1 MQQHDDNSALL
12 LVADI
17 SFTGFYE
24 MLFLVFSAAF
34 EKEKFKSFAFL
45 RVVSAAVLVTAFVAF
60 FGQVKLFTARA
71 RKAQSS
77 ASAAQGRIASG
88 ESIASSGLLK

>member
-1 MQQHDDNSALL
+1 MAKAYKRMHGLQRC
-12 LVADI
+12 
-17 SFTGFYE
+17 
-24 MLFLVFSAAF
+24 AF
-34 EKEKFKSFAFL
+34 AEGQVYL
-45 RVVSAAVLVTAFVAF
+45 RVVLAAVLATAFVVF
-60 FGQVKLFTARA
+60 IGFGWLFKARA